1 METISSKKVD
11 KYESLEL
18 DEMPTDIFIN
28 NYPNPFNP
36 TTNIEFTLPEQS
48 RVSLKV
54 FDLLG
59 REVAD
64 LVNEVKSA
72 GEYSVNF
79 DASELS
85 SGVYIY
91 QLQVGNQVYS
101 KRMTLIK

>member
-1 METISSKKVD
+1 M
-11 KYESLEL
+11 
-18 DEMPTDIFIN
+18 
-28 NYPNPFNP
+28 
-36 TTNIEFTLPEQS
+36 
-48 RVSLKV
+48 